1 MNAALHTES
10 DAVARLA
17 AARPLVV
24 DVVPAS
30 EVSAHHAA
38 GGVTHAGPP
47 IEPERMCAPMRAAL
61 GSALW
66 LEGVAETPAAA
77 IKLVEDGQ
85 VPLSTNHDAG
95 GVGPMAGVV
104 NPSMP
109 VWVARDDATGKVAW
123 CPLNEGSGAVL
134 RYGADGPEVLE
145 RLVWMRDVL
154 APELRTALDRA
165 PLDLFDLHVRS
176 LALGDEAHHRTE
188 AGTALT
194 LEALGIEH
202 PEVRAFIAGNGQFFL
217 NLAMVF
223 AKLALDCAAD
233 VSGSPVLTAIARNG
247 VEVGI
252 RVSGLGDRW
261 FVGPAALPAPAKLFD
276 GYSPADMNPDLGD
289 SAIVETYG
297 LGALAVAA
305 SPLSAPSVGLDPK
318 VIDEIDTGLRAIAA
332 GESPEIR
339 FPDGRA
345 AILGV
350 DARKVAA
357 TRISPPVHTGIA
369 HKRPGIG
376 QIGGGITHPPLQ
388 AFDLAVAALDAR

>member
-1 MNAALHTES
+1 MNAALHTEA

-17 AARPLVV
+17 AARPMVV

-38 GGVTHAGPP
+38 GGVSHAGPP
-47 IEPERMCAPMRAAL
+47 IEPARMCPPMRAAL

-66 LEGVAETPAAA
+66 LEGVAGTPAEAL
-77 IKLVEDGQ
+77 KLVEDGQ
-85 VPLSTNHDAG
+85 IPLATNHDTG

-109 VWVARDDATGKVAW
+109 VWVARDEATGKVAW
-123 CPLNEGSGAVL
+123 CPLNEGSGKVL

-145 RLVWMRDVL
+145 RLKWMADVL
-154 APELRTALDRA
+154 APELRAALQRSG
-165 PLDLFDLHVRS
+165 PLDLHALHVQS

-188 AGTALT
+188 QGTELT
-194 LEALGIEH
+194 LKALGIEH
-202 PEVRAFIAGNGQFFL
+202 PEVSAFIASNGQFFL

-223 AKLALDCAAD
+223 SKLALDCAAD
-233 VSGSPVLTAIARNG
+233 VPGSPVLTAIARNG

-252 RVSGLGDRW
+252 RVSGTGDRW
-261 FVGPAALPAPAKLFD
+261 FVGPAALPDPAKLFD
-276 GYSPADMNPDLGD
+276 GYLPADMNPDLGD

-305 SPLSAPSVGLDPK
+305 SPVAAESVGIDPAT
-318 VIDEIDTGLRAIAA
+318 IDAIDTELRAIAA
-332 GESPEIR
+332 GESPDIR
-339 FPDGRA
+339 YPDGRA
-345 AILGV
+345 AMLGV

-369 HKRPGIG
+369 HTRPGVG
-376 QIGGGITHPPLQ
+376 QIGGGVTHPPLI
-388 AFDLAVAALDAR
+388 AFDLAVEALG

>member
-1 MNAALHTES
+1 MNAALHAGA
-10 DAVARLA
+10 DAVTRLA
-17 AARPLVV
+17 AARPMVV

-47 IEPERMCAPMRAAL
+47 IEPQRMCPPMRAAL

-66 LEGVAETPAAA
+66 LEGVAETPAEAL
-77 IKLVEDGQ
+77 KLIEDGEIA
-85 VPLSTNHDAG
+85 LATNHDCG

-109 VWVARDDATGKVAW
+109 VWVARDEATGKVAW

-145 RLVWMRDVL
+145 RLKWMRDVL
-154 APELRTALDRA
+154 APQLRSALANRG
-165 PLDLFDLHVRS
+165 PLDLLDLHVRS

-188 AGTALT
+188 KGTALT
-194 LEALGIEH
+194 LEALGVEH

-223 AKLALDCAAD
+223 SKLALDCAAD
-233 VSGSPVLTAIARNG
+233 VPGSPVLTAIARNG

-261 FVGPAALPAPAKLFD
+261 FVGPAALPDPARLFD
-276 GYSPADMNPDLGD
+276 GYAPADMQRDLGD

-305 SPLSAPSVGLDPK
+305 SPVSVPSVGLKAQD
-318 VIDEIDTGLRAIAA
+318 VERIDAECRSIAA
-332 GESPEIR
+332 GFSSEIA
-339 FPDGRA
+339 FGDGRP
-345 AILGV
+345 AILGI

-357 TRISPPVHTGIA
+357 TRLSPPVHTGIA
-369 HKRPGIG
+369 HKQPGIG
-376 QIGGGITHPPLQ
+376 QIGGGITHPPLN
-388 AFDLAVAALDAR
+388 AFDAAVEALG